1 MTGVKRE
8 TDMAVVVKGDLVLMA
23 REWGGKT
30 RLLLLEVF
38 AEQSGRDFRRVEGPS
53 T

>member
-38 AEQSGRDFRRVEGPS
+38 AEQSGTDFRRVEGPS

>member
-1 MTGVKRE
+1 MKGVKRE
-8 TDMAVVVKGDLVLMA
+8 IDMVVVVKGDLVLMG
-23 REWGGKT
+23 REWGGKR

-38 AEQSGRDFRRVEGPS
+38 AEQSGMDFRRVEGPS